1 MADTTTLTLRC
12 ERAAADAVAP
22 LQAILAAC
30 GADLRDRLGL
40 RYWDP
45 PYPLDQMQR
54 DAVERAVYAVYAG
67 EQLAATFTAGTTPP
81 YSYYETADWLEPAAR
96 ALYISRLGVLPELQ
110 GRGIGVGCLAAI
122 ERLARD
128 GSCAAVR
135 FDAFAGHPAVL
146 RFYERA
152 GYERRGMAT
161 WQDGAQGVLFEKH
174 LPGSTAVIVGEEREG
189 R

>member
-1 MADTTTLTLRC
+1 MAEISLNLRC
-12 ERAAADAVAP
+12 ERVAADAVEP

-40 RYWDP
+40 DYWDP
-45 PYPLDQMQR
+45 PYPLEALRR
-54 DAVERAVYAVYAG
+54 DAVERAVYAVQAG
-67 EQLAATFTAGTTPP
+67 GQLAATFTAGTTPP
-81 YSYYETADWLEPAAR
+81 YSYFEAANWLEPAAR
-96 ALYISRLGVLPELQ
+96 ALYISRLGVLPALQ
-110 GRGIGVGCLAAI
+110 GQGIGVGCLAAI

-135 FDAFAGHPAVL
+135 FDAFAGHPALL
-146 RFYERA
+146 RFYDLA
-152 GYERRGMAT
+152 GYERRGT
-161 WQDGAQGVLFEKH
+161 VQWQNGGEGVLFEKH